1 MILNGYRPM
10 PTGTTAGWKKAKYPL
25 FEPAL
30 NTMFD
35 SYVIKEDGIY
45 KMWFS
50 WRPTKSI
57 MYTTSTDGIHW
68 EPFCCVLTR
77 QLDSSWEADK
87 VSRPTL
93 VM

>member
-1 MILNGYRPM
+1 M

-57 MYTTSTDGIHW
+57 MYTTSKTVPNGFRRCW
-68 EPFCCVLTR
+68 WYT
-77 QLDSSWEADK
+77 
-87 VSRPTL
+87 
-93 VM
+93 

>member
-57 MYTTSTDGIHW
+57 MYTTST
-68 EPFCCVLTR
+68 VL
-77 QLDSSWEADK
+77 LCANPSAGFF
-87 VSRPTL
+87 L
-93 VM
+93 GGG

>member
-1 MILNGYRPM
+1 MSFPIEEVLVMILNGYRPM

-50 WRPTKSI
+50 FYFKIKHIIYILEEKLPMI
-57 MYTTSTDGIHW
+57 M
-68 EPFCCVLTR
+68 ERRL
-77 QLDSSWEADK
+77 
-87 VSRPTL
+87 
-93 VM
+93 

>member
-45 KMWFS
+45 KCGFPGDPLNPLCIPPA
-50 WRPTKSI
+50 PTESI
-57 MYTTSTDGIHW
+57 GNR
-68 EPFCCVLTR
+68 FAVC
-77 QLDSSWEADK
+77 
-87 VSRPTL
+87 
-93 VM
+93 